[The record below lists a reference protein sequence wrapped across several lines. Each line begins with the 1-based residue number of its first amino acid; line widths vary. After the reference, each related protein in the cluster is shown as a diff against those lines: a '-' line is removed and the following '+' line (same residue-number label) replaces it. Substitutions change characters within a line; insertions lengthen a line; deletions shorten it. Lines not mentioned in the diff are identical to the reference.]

1 MYSGSNILVTGGTGS
16 WGRHLVQTLLQKF
29 NPREIRIFSRGEH
42 RQVEM
47 EREIGADER
56 VRFIIGDVRD
66 YEAVLDACR
75 GVDIVFHLAA
85 LKHVPICERQ
95 PDEAFR
101 TNVLGTENVIRA
113 AIAQRVAK
121 VVDVSTDKAVD
132 PVNVY
137 GMTKAIAEKLTLR
150 ANRLTDA
157 TRFVCI
163 RGGNVLGT
171 NGSVVP
177 FFLERI
183 RRGEDLP
190 ITHPEMTRYFMTLP
204 EAIGLLLR
212 AAEAAIGGETF
223 VIRMPACRIR
233 DLAEVMIERSGA
245 AVKIREIGIR
255 EGEKLHETLVSARE
269 ALHARHYDDDVLVI
283 LPPSPDPELA
293 RKYAD
298 CLPTKAQPY
307 RSDDELL
314 DKAGIAR
321 LLDAGGF

>member
-16 WGRHLVQTLLQKF
+16 WGRHLVRTLLEHHD
-29 NPREIRIFSRGEH
+29 PREIRVFSRGEH

-47 EREIGADER
+47 ERELGADGR
-56 VRFIIGDVRD
+56 VKFIIGDVRD
-66 YEAVLDACR
+66 YEAVHEACR

-113 AIAQRVAK
+113 AIAQRVKK

-150 ANRLTDA
+150 ANKLTDA

-177 FFLERI
+177 FFLERL

-204 EAIGLLLR
+204 EAISLLLR
-212 AAEAAIGGETF
+212 AAEAALGGETF

-245 AVKIREIGIR
+245 AAGVREIGIR

-269 ALHARHYDDDVLVI
+269 ALHARHYDDDAIVI
-283 LPPSPDPELA
+283 LPPSPEPELA
-293 RKYAD
+293 LRYAA
-298 CLPTKAQPY
+298 CRPAEPKPY